1 MNCCFVMMASLIDQQ
16 FLNIHTK
23 NKSEIKISVSKNCLW
38 SRMKRRTTMN
48 IIYVEQQCVVVFFSP
63 NDAKLDCL
71 KTENDGWFSMWLNCS
86 CFLCVITVGRFSVE
100 YVAIGYYFFL
110 FLFGSLFSSWNLIWR
125 RKKELCVQR
134 KFCRYILHII

>member
-23 NKSEIKISVSKNCLW
+23 NKTEIKIAVSKNCLW

-86 CFLCVITVGRFSVE
+86 CFLCVITVGRFFRW
-100 YVAIGYYFFL
+100 ICGNWLL
-110 FLFGSLFSSWNLIWR
+110 FLFIPLWLSVFFVKFNL
-125 RKKELCVQR
+125 KKKKRIVR
-134 KFCRYILHII
+134 SA